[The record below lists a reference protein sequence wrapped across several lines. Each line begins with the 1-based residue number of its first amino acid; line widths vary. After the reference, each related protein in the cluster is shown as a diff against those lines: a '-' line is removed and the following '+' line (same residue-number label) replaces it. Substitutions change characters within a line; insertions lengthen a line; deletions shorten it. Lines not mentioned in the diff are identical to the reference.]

1 MVLAL
6 GYRMLLRKGGVAS
19 SILSVALIVA
29 ILASVNSIVN
39 HLGFQAGVLEG
50 FVNVGETY
58 LILDGNSK
66 AATDSIVD
74 AKLTTLLKN
83 MTGIKYVLPQR
94 MLTASLVTFSG
105 NGTVIVRGVDD
116 VGFFL
121 KLRGAYVN
129 GTVAKD
135 LREVDVGEVLAKAF
149 SIGRGDEINLVL
161 GENLFRV
168 KVVGI
173 FRTQTESD
181 VEVIVPV
188 EALIHLTGNDTNPSM
203 IEFAFKEDLDREA
216 VNYVINL
223 LPSDVRVVKVQQLKI
238 FLYEVNAQT
247 LAFLN
252 FWSIAVYAVVAAAS
266 YIIAVRLVTES
277 SYELAMLKVLGAKKR
292 LIFTIVL
299 AYTLV
304 VSFTG
309 SILGISLG
317 TVGAQVASTVFR
329 WVQPSVDVEPFLEVW
344 QALQILMLTLASSIV
359 GCMYPA
365 LKSARTRYVEQ
376 PL

>member
-1 MVLAL
+1 MTLAL
-6 GYRMLLRKGGVAS
+6 GYRMLFRKGGTAA

-39 HLGFQAGVLEG
+39 YLGFQAEVLEG

-58 LILDGNSK
+58 LLLDGNST

-74 AKLTTLLKN
+74 AKLTTSLKN
-83 MTGIKYVLPQR
+83 MTCIKYVLPQR
-94 MLTASLVTFSG
+94 MLTASMTTFSG
-105 NGTVIVRGVDD
+105 NETVTVRGVDD

-135 LREVDVGEVLAKAF
+135 VREVDVGEILAKTF
-149 SIGRGDEINLVL
+149 SINRGDEINLVL
-161 GENLFRV
+161 GENLLRV

-173 FRTQTESD
+173 FRTQTQSD
-181 VEVIVPV
+181 VEVIVPMK
-188 EALIHLTGNDTNPSM
+188 ALIHLTGNDTNPSI
-203 IEFAFKEDLDREA
+203 IEFAFKEDVGGEA
-216 VNYVINL
+216 VNYVIKL
-223 LPSDVRVVKVQQLKI
+223 LPKDVRVVKVQQLKK
-238 FLYEVNAQT
+238 FVYEINAQT
-247 LAFLN
+247 LSFLN
-252 FWSIAVYAVVAAAS
+252 IWSIAVYAVVAAAS
-266 YIIAVRLVTES
+266 YIIAVRLVAES

-304 VSFTG
+304 VAFTG
-309 SILGISLG
+309 SVLGISLG

-329 WVQPSVDVEPFLEVW
+329 WVQPRVDVEPFLEVW
-344 QALQILMLTLASSIV
+344 QALQILMLTLFSSIV

-365 LKSARTRYVEQ
+365 LKSTRTRYVEQ